1 MTEEQ
6 ARQVLWVLTRESAAP
21 GPAVP
26 WTADD
31 RAWATREAL
40 AALGE
45 PAAPDAFVTT
55 RARLALSRL
64 LPRDEAGQRFLARR
78 FWHPAWVLLA
88 MAAGLLA
95 GLLVDQLGP
104 PLRVNLLAPAVWAV
118 VAWNL
123 VVYLLLLWPRRAG
136 RGKEP
141 AADKAQHQGKNTGLT
156 HWLGAWAAGS
166 QSSESATQA
175 WLRHA
180 APLSAQRV
188 LVLLH
193 SAAAMLA
200 LGLIAGLYLR
210 GLVLDYRA
218 GWQSTFLAPGMVQ
231 ALLDTLLAPAAAL
244 TGVPVADVAPLRL
257 LPGAEASASAA
268 PWIHLY
274 AATLGLFVVLPRLL
288 LAAWAAGRA
297 QRLAARF
304 PLPLN
309 LPGLRSL
316 HPLMRPGPARP
327 LRLLWAAPTGL
338 APVQLLAAE
347 VSGMTGAARL
357 WQTEDGDALDL
368 VPLPAALP
376 LHAPPAPSLAPA
388 PAPWWQRV
396 ARLWRGPDL
405 AAAALRGLH
414 DDVDAVLL
422 VADPL
427 APRPTWLAD
436 LARPVLVLADA
447 EEALAP
453 ALPLRRLADGWLP
466 GGALLQAL
474 RGALPDDDRLQALS
488 SAWQARQAQQLE
500 AHAALLAQSLARLA
514 VMRVAV
520 PDEGLLSRKDDGA
533 SARDEL
539 AHQTLGELQATTATL
554 AASLGRAG
562 ASPDTP
568 ALQAQPTVVG
578 RVGEGRA
585 AVLGGVL
592 SGALTGLK
600 ADLLTGGLTLGA
612 GAVAGGVVGALGA
625 AGVARGLNAA
635 RGAAQSHAAWSDDT
649 LASLAQALLLP
660 YLQLAHGLTPEAA
673 SARLRPTVAAQ
684 LPDLRAAWQQRP
696 DQAAL
701 VRAATPVLQRCVRQA
716 LGGP

>member
-1 MTEEQ
+1 MNETQ
-6 ARQVLWVLTRESAAP
+6 AREVLWVLTRESASP
-21 GPAVP
+21 GPALP

-40 AALGE
+40 AVVGE
-45 PAAPDAFVTT
+45 QAAPEAFVTT
-55 RARLALSRL
+55 RARLALGRL

-78 FWHPAWVLLA
+78 LWHPAWVLLA

-123 VVYLLLLWPRRAG
+123 VVYALLAWLRRASAG
-136 RGKEP
+136 LDTGP
-141 AADKAQHQGKNTGLT
+141 AA
-156 HWLGAWAAGS
+156 WLRALAPRGS
-166 QSSESATQA
+166 QADGAAQL

-180 APLSAQRV
+180 APLSAQRA
-188 LVLLH
+188 LLLMH
-193 SAAAMLA
+193 SAAATLA
-200 LGLIAGLYLR
+200 LGLVAGLYLR

-257 LPGAEASASAA
+257 LPGAQATASAA

-297 QRLAARF
+297 RRLSARF

-316 HPLMRPGPARP
+316 HPLMRPGPVRP
-327 LRLLWAAPTGL
+327 LRLLWAAPPGL
-338 APVQLLAAE
+338 APVQVLAAE
-347 VSGMTGAARL
+347 VSGLDAATRL
-357 WQTEDGDALDL
+357 WQTAEGDALDL
-368 VPLPAALP
+368 VPLPPALP
-376 LHAPPAPSLAPA
+376 LQASAPKP
-388 PAPWWQRV
+388 PAPWWRRV
-396 ARLWRGPDL
+396 ARLWQGEDATT
-405 AAAALRGLH
+405 AAVRSLQG
-414 DDVDAVLL
+414 DVDAVLL
-422 VADPL
+422 VADPQ
-427 APRPTWLAD
+427 APRPPWLAD
-436 LARPVLVLADA
+436 LARPVLVLHDA
-447 EEALAP
+447 AEAQAP

-466 GGALLQAL
+466 SGALLQAL
-474 RGALPDDDRLQALS
+474 RAALPDDDRLRALAA
-488 SAWQARQAQQLE
+488 AWQAHQAQQLE
-500 AHAALLAQSLARLA
+500 NATHVLAQSLARVA
-514 VMRVAV
+514 QMRVAV
-520 PDEGLLSRKDDGA
+520 PDDGMLSRKDDG
-533 SARDEL
+533 SDARQAL
-539 AHQTLGELQATTATL
+539 AQQTLAELQSTSAEW
-554 AASLGRAG
+554 AARLGLAG
-562 ASPDTP
+562 AAPDTP
-568 ALQAQPTVVG
+568 TLQAQPSVVG

-600 ADLLTGGLTLGA
+600 ADLLSGGLTMGA

-635 RGAAQSHAAWSDDT
+635 RGSASSHATWSDDA
-649 LASLAQALLLP
+649 LPQLVQALLLP
-660 YLQLAHGLTPEAA
+660 YLQGAHQLVPA
-673 SARLRPTVAAQ
+673 VAAERLQ
-684 LPDLRAAWQQRP
+684 PALAAQQTALLAAWQLRP
-696 DQAAL
+696 DEAA
-701 VRAATPVLQRCVRQA
+701 VARAAAPVLQRCVRAA